1 MDMTIS
7 CTLCM
12 SCTLFYH
19 FVNVHG
25 IWWMASSN
33 NFERDESYVWF
44 YYSLNWLEKYYS
56 ESCFIN
62 SCLWSIIRSIRRVKI
77 YIFCN
82 NGVIEWPLVSKH
94 KHVPLHGYWL
104 NGIVSSCIS
113 SYKRSH
119 LLYEGKIY
127 NRLQADL
134 YVQKFHIHL
143 LSKTLVSKIDK
154 KKWSLVHG
162 PRVEGYSSTIA
173 MY

>member
-1 MDMTIS
+1 MTI
-7 CTLCM
+7 

-33 NFERDESYVWF
+33 NFERDEIYLWF
-44 YYSLNWLEKYYS
+44 YYSLNWLEKYCF

-62 SCLWSIIRSIRRVKI
+62 SCLWSIIQSIRSMKI

-94 KHVPLHGYWL
+94 KHVPLHGYWH

-113 SYKRSH
+113 SYKCSHILDDLAKLIWETTFFRVSSPMNDMRS
-119 LLYEGKIY
+119 
-127 NRLQADL
+127 
-134 YVQKFHIHL
+134 
-143 LSKTLVSKIDK
+143 
-154 KKWSLVHG
+154 
-162 PRVEGYSSTIA
+162 
-173 MY
+173 